1 MTERKK
7 IGLIIV
13 NPESIYQQRVM
24 NGVFSRCDM
33 YGYDVAVFCP
43 LVNAKHYYRIICWE
57 SLIFSIW
64 MILISWTVL
73 SLLHLLMIQRETR
86 SRPTALCSA

>member
-13 NPESIYQQRVM
+13 NPKSIYQQRVM

-43 LVNAKHYYRIICWE
+43 LVNAKHYYRNYLLGE
-57 SLIFSIW
+57 LNIFNLAD
-64 MILISWTVL
+64 LISWTVL

>member
-43 LVNAKHYYRIICWE
+43 LVNAKHYYRNY
-57 SLIFSIW
+57 L
-64 MILISWTVL
+64 
-73 SLLHLLMIQRETR
+73 
-86 SRPTALCSA
+86 